1 MPPPTR
7 VKHERGSR
15 WLGRLARLLV
25 LALLVAGIWWQRD
38 WLGDQVDSL
47 YKRID
52 GDNTAAMMHEPAN
65 TAATARVKL
74 VTAT

>member
-1 MPPPTR
+1 
-7 VKHERGSR
+7 
-15 WLGRLARLLV
+15 LV